1 MAKEINTNDIRELIL
16 KSKVFIIVPKKLNSL
31 ERNVVFF
38 SSTKNTHKEEDIL
51 FWSEDKFFVITSRSR
66 WFRLIKTG
74 SIVH

>member
-51 FWSEDKFFVITSRSR
+51 F
-66 WFRLIKTG
+66 
-74 SIVH
+74 